1 MSDEQRPVRP
11 YKSTLTLDIAAI
23 KLADK
28 VREELVQQIALT
40 VPTGTAGWL
49 DVTVSGRSHGGR
61 FAVIVEAVIRPPD
74 APPPDGPEV
83 LRYKLR

>member
-1 MSDEQRPVRP
+1 MADERPDRP
-11 YKSTLTLDIAAI
+11 HKSTLTLDIAAI

-28 VREELVQQIALT
+28 VREELEQQLAMT
-40 VPTGTAGWL
+40 VPPGTMGFL
-49 DVTVSGRSHGGR
+49 DVTVSGRNHRGR
-61 FAVIVEAVIRPPD
+61 FAVIVEAVIRPAD